1 MTRKKEPTMPIVN
14 LLIKPASGAC
24 NMRCQYCFYA
34 DEMAHRTKSP
44 LSVMDQATMHL
55 LIDRVADFAEGS
67 CTFAF
72 QGGEPTL
79 AGLSYFQE
87 FVRYAAEKPE
97 LQKLDVHYALQ
108 TNGYL
113 LDKEW
118 AEFFHQNHFL
128 IGVSLDGPKDIHD
141 RYRKDS
147 KGDGTYDRI
156 LSSIELLKQY
166 EVDFN
171 ILTVVTKDSARKAKR
186 LYEFYKQNQLSYQQ
200 YIECLNPIGDT
211 ALHDYTLTPDRY
223 ERFLKDMFDC
233 WYQDLEQGTYVYNR
247 YFENL
252 LRMLDRQQP
261 ESCNMYGIC
270 SRQWVIEADGSVYPC
285 DFYCLDEWKMGTVQE
300 HTFPELE
307 QRRETL
313 GFVEASKPV
322 PERCRTCRWY
332 PLCRNGCRRHREAQE
347 ESRLNYFCSA
357 YQGFFSYAYPKLVK
371 AYQIITSRNHP

>member
-1 MTRKKEPTMPIVN
+1 MTRKKEPIMPIVN

-147 KGDGTYDRI
+147 KGDGTYDGI
-156 LSSIELLKQY
+156 LS
-166 EVDFN
+166 
-171 ILTVVTKDSARKAKR
+171 
-186 LYEFYKQNQLSYQQ
+186 
-200 YIECLNPIGDT
+200 
-211 ALHDYTLTPDRY
+211 
-223 ERFLKDMFDC
+223 
-233 WYQDLEQGTYVYNR
+233 
-247 YFENL
+247 
-252 LRMLDRQQP
+252 
-261 ESCNMYGIC
+261 
-270 SRQWVIEADGSVYPC
+270 
-285 DFYCLDEWKMGTVQE
+285 
-300 HTFPELE
+300 
-307 QRRETL
+307 
-313 GFVEASKPV
+313 
-322 PERCRTCRWY
+322 
-332 PLCRNGCRRHREAQE
+332 
-347 ESRLNYFCSA
+347 
-357 YQGFFSYAYPKLVK
+357 
-371 AYQIITSRNHP
+371 

>member
-1 MTRKKEPTMPIVN
+1 MPIMN

-34 DEMAHRTKSP
+34 DEMAHRTESP
-44 LSVMDQATMHL
+44 LSIMNVTTMHQ
-55 LIDRVADFAEGS
+55 LIDQVADFAEQS

-79 AGLSYFQE
+79 AGLPYFRE
-87 FVRYAAEKPE
+87 FVRYVAEKPE
-97 LQKLDVHYALQ
+97 FQKLEIHYALQ

-113 LDKEW
+113 IDEEW
-118 AEFFHQNHFL
+118 AEFFHEHHVL

-147 KGDGTYDRI
+147 KGEGTYDRI
-156 LSSIELLKQY
+156 LSSIALLKQHQ
-166 EVDFN
+166 VDFN
-171 ILTVVTKDSARKAKR
+171 ILTVVTRDSARKAKR
-186 LYEFYKQNQLSYQQ
+186 LYEFYRQNQLSYQQ

-211 ALHDYTLTPDRY
+211 DIHDYTLTPDRY

-233 WYQDLEQGTYVYNR
+233 WYRDLEQGTYVYNR

-307 QRRETL
+307 KNREAL
-313 GFVEASKPV
+313 GFVEASRPV
-322 PERCRTCRWY
+322 PEECRICRWY
-332 PLCRNGCRRHREAQE
+332 PLCRNGCRRHREADE
-347 ESRLNYFCSA
+347 ERRLNYFCPA
-357 YQGFFSYAYPKLVK
+357 YKGFFEYAYPKLVK
-371 AYQIITSRNHP
+371 AYQLITSRNHP